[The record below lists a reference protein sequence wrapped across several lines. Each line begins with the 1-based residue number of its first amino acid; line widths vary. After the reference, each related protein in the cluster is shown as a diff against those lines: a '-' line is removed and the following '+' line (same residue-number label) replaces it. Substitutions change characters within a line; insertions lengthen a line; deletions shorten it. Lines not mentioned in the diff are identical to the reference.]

1 MKRLIVILVVAFL
14 SLSMAQEKQTLT
26 VSTFCSLCNSTR
38 VLAENYMAE
47 NPNVEII
54 VNELEFGDHHNNL
67 VTALATGEGAP
78 DVAAVEIGFIAKFVA
93 DGGFEDLSQAP
104 YNAGEFEDQVADYA
118 WSQGSTADGRLIAM
132 PVDIAPGAMFYRH
145 DRFEELGKTAEDVIG
160 SWDDLVAFG
169 KEVTRDLDGDGTN
182 DVFLIADA
190 ADVFEGMIRMDLE
203 EGQGKYFDSE
213 GNVLVNTERFHEAF
227 RVAKEIRDAGLDA
240 QIGAWSNEWYQ
251 AFKDGAVAVQFS
263 GAWLEG
269 SLRDWM
275 APDTAGL
282 WGASNLPG
290 GAYATWGGSF
300 FGIPVAADDANK
312 DLAWDFIKY
321 MTTNEE
327 AQIEAFDAIEAFP
340 SLKALWTDPRME
352 EESAFLNGQQ
362 ARLLYVDVID
372 NIAGTITHPGDVIA
386 AEIVSGALSQVLNED
401 RDIADALMEAERLI
415 ERQARRLN

>member
-1 MKRLIVILVVAFL
+1 
-14 SLSMAQEKQTLT
+14 MAQTLT
-26 VSTFCSLCNSTR
+26 VATFCSLCNSTR
-38 VLAENYMAE
+38 PLAEAYMEA
-47 NPNVEII
+47 NPGVEII

-78 DVAAVEIGFIAKFVA
+78 DVAAVEIGFISKFVA

-104 YNAGEFEDQVADYA
+104 YDAAQYADLFADYA
-118 WSQGSTADGRLIAM
+118 WQQGSTADGRIITM

-145 DRFEELGKTAEDVIG
+145 DRFEEVGASVDDVLG
-160 SWDDLVAFG
+160 SWDDLIAFG

-190 ADVFEGMIRMDLE
+190 ADVFEGMIRMGLE
-203 EGQGKYFDSE
+203 DGQGKYFDDE
-213 GNVLVNTERFHEAF
+213 GNVLVNSERFHEAF

-290 GAYATWGGSF
+290 GAYSSWGGSF

-312 DLAWDFIKY
+312 DLAWDFIKF
-321 MTTNEE
+321 MTLNEE
-327 AQIEAFDAIEAFP
+327 SQLAAFDAIEAFP
-340 SLKALWTDPRME
+340 SLKSLKTDPRME

-362 ARLLYVDVID
+362 ARLLYADIID
-372 NIAGTITHPGDVIA
+372 NIAGTTTHPGDVIA
-386 AEIVSGALSQVLNED
+386 AEIIGGALSQVLNED
-401 RDIADALMEAERLI
+401 RDIADALIDAERQI
-415 ERQARRLN
+415 TRQARRLR